1 MNMLWKSKKKK
12 STSRPGSVVL
22 TDQNGGAIFD
32 DLPGEKKRMDD
43 NPRIMESQFGESL
56 GLRMSSLRKLLANDT
71 VSLGF
76 PDLVHV
82 AHYDKSRKDEIGEY
96 HYITGIDCSSE
107 AMPIG
112 YLSTL
117 RLSQNWAN
125 ETIST
130 FCCYNL
136 FSKLDLRIKF
146 ENEKAFQVSA
156 IECSSGTQH
165 VPMSEVLWKETFIS
179 GVIRAM
185 IFNKDREWKLP
196 GMVEVPVGIDNGIGS
211 AQSIVKSFC
220 EFIPRYK
227 ETGTDLSHSPH
238 VSPLNNYL
246 VDALLSFLAMTPR
259 LHHYCISILE
269 EFTESDPKHAVL
281 YQLVKCKVAFKSENS
296 DLLTASSINALVNGY
311 FKDVSKLKKS
321 QLIMLTDLL
330 NLQTEFLIKKSDYNL
345 ALPVALYATQLVPD
359 TFNSWYNLADC
370 YIHLKDYE
378 SALLAINSVPKLL
391 IMDPCK
397 DAYWSVGF
405 DKLYYRKPQGQGATS
420 SLSSHEYN
428 YALTKLRPVKEKDMN
443 DIVFGKIIMPA
454 NSYGC
459 VKSIFEN
466 ACAQIGPVYG
476 PKSNNLIDFVSNEE
490 IGAVAYT
497 ALLERNS
504 LKNKLPWY
512 MQQMYR
518 LLMKIVNLLGWNGLL
533 ELRSSIFVMESEHLD
548 YQKRTNPSLRK
559 KRMCEKWLDTL
570 FMEVYQDLKV
580 SLNSPAL
587 KDSKSSGLE
596 WELLG
601 LLLVKTANWNEA
613 VACLRTSIMARFD
626 VVAADTLLGLFLSET
641 GKFPLTIDEIL
652 SILLGNCSYHS
663 RFYDACQWQ
672 NLQVLYKLNEE
683 FGTETLRNRIYAHPM
698 AEKGIVTLIDKCLD
712 WIQQFA

>member
-1 MNMLWKSKKKK
+1 MSLLWGSKKKQG
-12 STSRPGSVVL
+12 SRPGSVVL
-22 TDQNGGAIFD
+22 TDQNGSAIFD
-32 DLPGEKKRMDD
+32 ELPGSKKQIDD
-43 NPRIMESQFGESL
+43 NPRIMETQFGESL
-56 GLRMSSLRKLLANDT
+56 GLRTNSLRKMLANET
-71 VSLGF
+71 AGLGF

-82 AHYDKSRKDEIGEY
+82 AHYDKSRKDEVGEY

-117 RLSQNWAN
+117 RLRQNWAS

-136 FSKLDLRIKF
+136 FSKVDLRIKF
-146 ENEKAFQVSA
+146 ETEKSFQVSA
-156 IECSSGTQH
+156 IDCSTGNLH
-165 VPMSEVLWKETFIS
+165 VPMTETLWKETFLS
-179 GVIRAM
+179 GIIRAL
-185 IFNKDREWKLP
+185 IFNQDREWKLP
-196 GMVEVPVGIDNGIGS
+196 GMVELPIGIDNGIAS
-211 AQSIVKSFC
+211 AQSIIKSFC

-227 ETGTDLSHSPH
+227 ETGLDLSRNPT
-238 VSPLNNYL
+238 VSPLHNYL
-246 VDALLSFLAMTPR
+246 VESLLSFLAITPR

-269 EFTESDPKHAVL
+269 EMTESDVKNGVL
-281 YQLVKCKVAFKSENS
+281 YQMVKCKVAFHSNNS
-296 DLLTASSINALVNGY
+296 DLLTASSINSLLNSY
-311 FKDVSKLKKS
+311 FKNVNKLKKS

-330 NLQTEFLIKKSDYNL
+330 NLQIEFLMKKEDYEL

-359 TFNSWYNLADC
+359 SFQSWYYLADC
-370 YIHLKDYE
+370 YIHKKEYD
-378 SALLAINSVPKLL
+378 SALLAINSVPKLMIL
-391 IMDPCK
+391 DPSK
-397 DAYWSVGF
+397 DAYWSIGL
-405 DKLYYRKPQGQGATS
+405 DKLYYKKPQGQGAEST
-420 SLSSHEYN
+420 LNSHEYN
-428 YALTKLRPVKEKDMN
+428 YALTKLRPVKERDMN
-443 DIVFGKIIMPA
+443 DITFGKIIMPA

-459 VKSIFEN
+459 IRN
-466 ACAQIGPVYG
+466 IYDTACAQIGPVYG
-476 PKSNNLIDFVSNEE
+476 PRSTNLIDFVSNEE

-504 LKNKLPWY
+504 LKNKIPWY
-512 MQQMYR
+512 MGQMYR
-518 LLMKIVNLLGWNGLL
+518 LLMKIVNFLGWNGLL
-533 ELRSSIFVMESEHLD
+533 ELRSSIFVMESEHVD
-548 YQKRTNPSLRK
+548 YQNKTNPLLRQ

-626 VVAADTLLGLFLSET
+626 IIAADTLLDLYLFGPEN
-641 GKFPLTIDEIL
+641 FPLTTDEVL

-663 RFYDACQWQ
+663 RFYDTCQWL

-683 FGTETLRNRIYAHPM
+683 LGTETLRNRIYAHPL
-698 AEKGIVTLIDKCLD
+698 AERGIVTLIDKALD